1 MEHKTKRPPLEPQQQ
16 RMERP
21 TATPEPADSRH
32 RIGLMSL
39 PTELHSQIA
48 SYLSYPDAL
57 ALKHTSFKFNSLVYT
72 GVHLKVDWLVER
84 FERKL
89 ECPMEKCSFR
99 TDEQFCNWR
108 IRRIMERRRWHL
120 ECRQVPGGCCVVDGQ
135 SCRKDLIPWLK
146 RSGPRKVTKKLT
158 VWGREG
164 LLIVLLIPVAEAD
177 MSCSVQPSFDN
188 LRSCILDGA
197 CMEYGA

>member
-1 MEHKTKRPPLEPQQQ
+1 MEGQHA
-16 RMERP
+16 P
-21 TATPEPADSRH
+21 TPDHAKSRAH
-32 RIGLMSL
+32 RGLMSL
-39 PTELHSQIA
+39 PTELHTLIA

-135 SCRKDLIPWLK
+135 TCRKVLIPWLK
-146 RSGPRKVTKKLT
+146 RSGPRKVTTRLSL
-158 VWGREG
+158 WGREA
-164 LLIVLLIPVAEAD
+164 LIICIIAFLMEFAWN
-177 MSCSVQPSFDN
+177 MVQRTYDEDK
-188 LRSCILDGA
+188 RSNSPLTYFAMKLPDR
-197 CMEYGA
+197 YRFT